1 MFQFEVFLF
10 SIFIFFSYFLYT
22 KTSIS
27 YLCKKLLSF
36 LGYTN
41 NIDSS
46 LIDNLPSKLIIISS
60 HTSSYD
66 FLIGLIIYYGY
77 LRQKYYSY
85 ILMKEEFEQICSPI
99 LSLIDSKFKLIK
111 VDRENDRVTDKI
123 CYNLENKNN
132 YIIFLAPEGTRK
144 CTEHLRKG
152 YWFISTK
159 LDIDIVYLGIDFHSK
174 KIILEKNRKARGNW
188 YEEKKDFIN
197 SCIKYIPLYPERCF
211 WTKDFYKNGLM

>member
-10 SIFIFFSYFLYT
+10 STFVFLSYFVY
-22 KTSIS
+22 KNSSIS
-27 YLCKKLLSF
+27 SLCKKLLYF

-41 NIDSS
+41 NIDSA
-46 LIDNLPSKLIIISS
+46 LIENLPTKLIIISS

-66 FLIGLIIYYGY
+66 FLIGLIIYYAY
-77 LRQKYYSY
+77 LREKYDSY

-123 CYNLENKNN
+123 CYNLEKKNN

-159 LDIDIVYLGIDFHSK
+159 LEVDIVYLGIDFHSK
-174 KIILEKNRKARGNW
+174 KIILEKNRKAGGNW
-188 YEEKKDFIN
+188 YEEKKEFIN
-197 SCIKYIPLYPERCF
+197 SCVKYIPLYPERCF
-211 WTKDFYKNGLM
+211 WTKDFYKGSL